1 MYSDEINNDYYRM
14 TPNQVIVSSVFNKKI
29 WCDNKLYDDI
39 EYDLTC
45 YSTAK
50 DALKTRI
57 SKNIITRC
65 MKDNP
70 IVSHDVMEQFDL
82 ILSMSGKRR
91 HFNHSFEIFLLGLY
105 FINKT
110 NFKNKLN
117 GVYSNYKL
125 IFDTWTIISTAHDIG
140 YPLEA
145 SGKIVDKMSSLYM
158 ELGMHKVS
166 DKLSSI
172 NLKHFMETEEYLYRL
187 YSGVNVQPMDVYD
200 IDLVLKDALRKSINV
215 NDTVIDK
222 LIKRLKGA
230 NNHGFCSALLLV
242 RKLLPKIVLTKPMNL
257 VDYNYML
264 LAIGAVI
271 IHSFRLDDKD
281 EFELL
286 CKLDVNCNP
295 IAYLLTVL
303 DNIQDWERNSSYSQ
317 DFPEYILSDIKYD
330 GNNIGIKFVV
340 MHNDKNVGKALEF
353 IKLKSKLSK
362 IINTKF
368 GITINIDY
376 EGHSKGRKKLTDT
389 GHYSVELNL

>member
-1 MYSDEINNDYYRM
+1 M
-14 TPNQVIVSSVFNKKI
+14 TPNQEIVNNVFDKRMWN
-29 WCDNKLYDDI
+29 DNKLYNDI

-57 SKNIITRC
+57 SKNIISRC

-105 FINKT
+105 FMNRT
-110 NFKNKLN
+110 NFKSKLN
-117 GVYSNYKL
+117 DVYSNYKL
-125 IFDTWTIISTAHDIG
+125 IFDTWTIVSTAHDIG

-187 YSGVNVQPMDVYD
+187 YSGADLQPMEVYD
-200 IDLVLKDALRKSINV
+200 IDIVLKDALRKSIKV
-215 NDTVIDK
+215 DDTVINK
-222 LIKRLKGA
+222 LIKQLKES

-242 RKLLPKIVLTKPMNL
+242 RKLLPKIIQTSPIDRAKY
-257 VDYNYML
+257 DDML

-271 IHSFRLDDKD
+271 IHSFRLDSKE
-281 EFELL
+281 EFKLL

-295 IAYLLTVL
+295 IAYLLTIL
-303 DNIQDWERNSSYSQ
+303 DNIQDWERNSSYAQ
-317 DFPEYILSDIKYD
+317 DFPEYILSGIKCH
-330 GNNIGIKFVV
+330 GNNVNINFIVK
-340 MHNDKNVGKALEF
+340 HNDKNIDKALEF
-353 IKLKSKLSK
+353 IKLKSQLNQIS
-362 IINTKF
+362 NTKF
-368 GITINIDY
+368 GIKLVIDY
-376 EGHSKGRKKLTDT
+376 ESLSKEKKKLSKT
-389 GHYSVELNL
+389 GHFSVELSL